1 MSIGAS
7 LAKPCRERPR
17 RLPTSIGS
25 QEENS
30 FYLPRD
36 ESPALRPAHWQDA
49 AHYLQDVNFEEDDSF
64 RNMAQHT
71 Y

>member
-1 MSIGAS
+1 MQHS
-7 LAKPCRERPR
+7 ERRR
-17 RLPTSIGS
+17 RLPTSIAL

-36 ESPALRPAHWQDA
+36 ENPAPPPAQWQDA
-49 AHYLQDVNFEEDDSF
+49 AHYLDQDVNFEEDDSF